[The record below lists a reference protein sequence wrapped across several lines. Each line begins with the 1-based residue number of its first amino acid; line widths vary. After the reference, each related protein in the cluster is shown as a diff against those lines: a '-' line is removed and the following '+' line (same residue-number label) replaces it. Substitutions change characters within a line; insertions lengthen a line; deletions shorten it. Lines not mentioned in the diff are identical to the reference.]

1 MGRYAARRALHGLI
15 VILGVTALV
24 FVVTRLIGDP
34 VRVMLPTEATEAER
48 AAMTHRL
55 GLDQP
60 IAAQALSY
68 AAGVATG
75 DFGISLW
82 QDRPAARI
90 VVEALPS
97 TLLLVA
103 VALAAATP
111 LGCLLGAVSALR
123 AGRVVDRVLTAAG
136 LVGLSLPQFWLGLVL
151 ILVFAVQLG
160 WLPASG
166 NEGAAALALP
176 ALALALPSVGRIA
189 LVARAQLIEEM
200 RMPYAR
206 TAEARGLRP
215 GQVLLHHAA
224 RNAANPVLTIVG
236 WEAIRMLAGYAVVVE
251 TVFAWP
257 GVGLLAVQAV
267 GRQDIIL
274 LQAIVFAV
282 AVVVVIVNF
291 LIDILYRA
299 IDPRI
304 SLG

>member
-1 MGRYAARRALHGLI
+1 MGRYVARRALHGLI

-34 VRVMLPTEATEAER
+34 VRVMLPTEATDAER
-48 AAMTHRL
+48 VAMAHRL
-55 GLDQP
+55 GFDQP
-60 IAAQALSY
+60 IAMQALTY
-68 AAGVATG
+68 ARGVAMG

-82 QDRPAARI
+82 QDRPAAQI
-90 VVEALPS
+90 VFEALPR
-97 TLLLVA
+97 TLLLVV
-103 VALAAATP
+103 VALVAATP
-111 LGCLLGAVSALR
+111 LGCLLGAVSALK
-123 AGRVVDRVLTAAG
+123 AGGAVDRVLTAAG

-151 ILVFAVQLG
+151 ILVFAVWLG

-166 NEGAAALALP
+166 NEGVAAMVLP

-189 LVARAQLIEEM
+189 LVARAQLIEEL

-215 GQVLLHHAA
+215 AQVLLHHAA
-224 RNAANPVLTIVG
+224 RNAANTVLTIIG

-257 GVGLLAVQAV
+257 GIGLLAVQAIE
-267 GRQDIIL
+267 RQDLIL

-282 AVVVVIVNF
+282 AIVVVIVNF
-291 LIDILYRA
+291 VIDLAYRA
-299 IDPRI
+299 VDPRV

>member
-34 VRVMLPTEATEAER
+34 VRVMLPTEATDAER
-48 AAMTHRL
+48 VAMAHRL
-55 GLDQP
+55 GFDQP
-60 IAAQALSY
+60 IALQALAY
-68 AAGVATG
+68 ARGVATG

-82 QDRPAARI
+82 QDRPAAGI
-90 VVEALPS
+90 VFEALPR

-103 VALAAATP
+103 IALAVAIP
-111 LGCLLGAVSALR
+111 MGCLLGAVAALK
-123 AGRVVDRVLTAAG
+123 AGDMVDRVLTAAG
-136 LVGLSLPQFWLGLVL
+136 LIGLSLPQFWLGLVL
-151 ILVFAVQLG
+151 ILVFAVWLG

-166 NEGAAALALP
+166 NEGMGAAVLP

-215 GQVLLHHAA
+215 GQVLLRHAA
-224 RNAANPVLTIVG
+224 RNAANAVLTIIS

-257 GVGLLAVQAV
+257 GIGLLAVQAIE
-267 GRQDIIL
+267 RQDLIL

-282 AVVVVIVNF
+282 AIVVVVLNF
-291 LIDILYRA
+291 LTDLAYRA
-299 IDPRI
+299 VDPRV